1 MFQPAALRNAI
12 SWGGN
17 GPGCAGGSRGG
28 RGAASSPQLVFWSI
42 DGTFAIKNSGAIR
55 PKPPCH
61 KPYIGP
67 SIFSAAPSTLVGLT
81 VYSPRTRFWTCPVA
95 GLSVIRAEGLK
106 ANRPMLR
113 YLRVEELAA
122 LSRARRS
129 AYCARG
135 SLQLEGVHDPTMP
148 RLWRQQPCPCQ
159 TSV

>member
-1 MFQPAALRNAI
+1 MPFLGAEMAQVAPVE
-12 SWGGN
+12 
-17 GPGCAGGSRGG
+17 AGGAGG
-28 RGAASSPQLVFWSI
+28 LRVRHSWF
-42 DGTFAIKNSGAIR
+42 SGASMVLSRSRTQAQSGRSR
-55 PKPPCH
+55 PATSR
-61 KPYIGP
+61 YIGP
-67 SIFSAAPSTLVGLT
+67 SIFSAALSTMVGLT
-81 VYSPRTRFWTCPVA
+81 VYSPRTRFRTCPVA
-95 GLSVIRAEGLK
+95 GLFVIRAAGVNE
-106 ANRPMLR
+106 NRPMLR